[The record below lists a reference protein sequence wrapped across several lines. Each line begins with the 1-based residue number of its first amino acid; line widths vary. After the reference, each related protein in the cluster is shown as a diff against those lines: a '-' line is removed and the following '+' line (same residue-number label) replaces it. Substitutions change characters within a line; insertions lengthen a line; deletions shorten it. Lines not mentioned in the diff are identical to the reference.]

1 MVDIEIRLIIF
12 FVAKDGEA
20 LNISILLYEEYNK
33 AVNKLTFTY
42 KMSDK
47 QLLKNSIQA
56 NNSKGF
62 IMVHKIERKDT
73 ITISI
78 QAM

>member
-1 MVDIEIRLIIF
+1 M
-12 FVAKDGEA
+12 
-20 LNISILLYEEYNK
+20 LYEEYNK

-56 NNSKGF
+56 NNSKSF
-62 IMVHKIERKDT
+62 IIVHKIERTDT

>member
-1 MVDIEIRLIIF
+1 
-12 FVAKDGEA
+12 
-20 LNISILLYEEYNK
+20 
-33 AVNKLTFTY
+33 
-42 KMSDK
+42 MSDK
-47 QLLKNSIQA
+47 QLIKNSIQA

-62 IMVHKIERKDT
+62 IIVHKRKDT